1 MKINIKIKGEI
12 KLTDDLNKHINE
24 KLKQVSKYL
33 KRYDLNNLFV
43 DVELGEGEK
52 EKGKRFRADITTSVS
67 NLRLHAV
74 GWGENLFAA
83 IDDSKNELTRR
94 IRREKRKGLNLIKR
108 TGKKIKSLLRRN
120 D

>member
-1 MKINIKIKGEI
+1 MKINIKLKGEV
-12 KLTDDLNKHINE
+12 KLTDDLSKHIND
-24 KLKQVSKYL
+24 KLNQVSKYL
-33 KRYDLNNLFV
+33 KRYNLDELFV

-52 EKGKRFRADITTSVS
+52 EKERKFRADITASIA

-83 IDDSKNELTRR
+83 IDDSKNELSRR
-94 IRREKRKGLNLIKR
+94 IRREKRKSLNLIKK

-120 D
+120 G